1 MASYYNKHMVQLKLV
16 RVALVH
22 HCMHK
27 VKPLRA
33 KIVSSDLYDHL
44 NERYIAVAC
53 SYTNYLLQGFACR
66 KCLNKIPW
74 CMLPE
79 GMP

>member
-1 MASYYNKHMVQLKLV
+1 MASYYNHNMEQLKPV

-33 KIVSSDLYDHL
+33 KIVSSDLL
-44 NERYIAVAC
+44 
-53 SYTNYLLQGFACR
+53 
-66 KCLNKIPW
+66 
-74 CMLPE
+74 
-79 GMP
+79 

>member
-1 MASYYNKHMVQLKLV
+1 MVQLKLV

-27 VKPLRA
+27 VKPLGA

-53 SYTNYLLQGFACR
+53 SYTNYLLRG
-66 KCLNKIPW
+66 
-74 CMLPE
+74 LPV
-79 GMP
+79 GSS